1 MSMRTM
7 VLTYLVLIFAGLL
20 VLLLLALG
28 QG

>member
-1 MSMRTM
+1 LSMRAIF
-7 VLTYLVLIFAGLL
+7 LTYVVVILAGLL